1 MKKLTLLLATVL
13 LSVAAYAQRVS
24 IADFC
29 YKDMSMNTI
38 ETFSDSEII
47 SHLAVKG
54 YVVTNRETYYAE
66 GAGGFTTRFVEIT
79 LYQRSTNT
87 TVVIDQG
94 PDTIT
99 FPSSS
104 HASAFITE
112 AIQMG
117 YIAWDNG
124 YYCIVHATY
133 AFGVESLTLSGRI
146 VEFCVSVP

>member
-1 MKKLTLLLATVL
+1 MKKLTLLLAAVL

-87 TVVIDQG
+87 TVVVNQG
-94 PDTIT
+94 PDSII

-104 HASAFITE
+104 HANAFITE

-117 YIAWDNG
+117 YIAWNNG
-124 YYCIVHATY
+124 YYSIVHPTY
-133 AFGVESLTLSGRI
+133 EFGVESLTLSGRT
-146 VEFCVSVP
+146 VAFSVSVP

>member
-1 MKKLTLLLATVL
+1 MKKLTLLLAAVL

-87 TVVIDQG
+87 TVVVNQG
-94 PDTIT
+94 PDSII

-104 HASAFITE
+104 HANAFITE

-117 YIAWDNG
+117 YIAWNNG
-124 YYCIVHATY
+124 YYCIVHPTY
-133 AFGVESLTLSGRI
+133 EFGVESLTLSGRT
-146 VEFCVSVP
+146 VAFSVSVP

>member
-47 SHLAVKG
+47 GHLAVKG

-66 GAGGFTTRFVEIT
+66 GAGGFTTQFVEIT

-87 TVVIDQG
+87 TVVVNQG
-94 PDTIT
+94 PDSII

-104 HASAFITE
+104 HANAFISE

-117 YIAWDNG
+117 YIAWNNG
-124 YYCIVHATY
+124 YYCIVHPTY
-133 AFGVESLTLSGRI
+133 EFGVESLTLSGRT
-146 VEFCVSVP
+146 VAFCVSVP

>member
-1 MKKLTLLLATVL
+1 MRKFTLLLAAVL

-47 SHLAVKG
+47 GHLAVKG

-87 TVVIDQG
+87 TVVVNQG
-94 PDTIT
+94 PDSII

-104 HASAFITE
+104 HANAFITE

-117 YIAWDNG
+117 YIAWNNG
-124 YYCIVHATY
+124 YYCIVHPTY
-133 AFGVESLTLSGRI
+133 EFGVESLTLSGRT
-146 VEFCVSVP
+146 VAFSVSVP